1 MIPTNSPIKSNGN
14 SKLTAE
20 LFEAGGVAVGEAKSA
35 ISAEPTAGQIEFGVN
50 TRSKSLFENAVAARA
65 LPSVDAVRALRAA
78 LKTLLRRYG
87 LRCLS
92 IEVEPANLEE
102 AEDG

>member
-50 TRSKSLFENAVAARA
+50 TRSKSLFDRHCRP
-65 LPSVDAVRALRAA
+65 PSPEYADFCNVLDR
-78 LKTLLRRYG
+78 G
-87 LRCLS
+87 LTQTA
-92 IEVEPANLEE
+92 P
-102 AEDG
+102 

>member
-1 MIPTNSPIKSNGN
+1 VIPTNSPIKSNGN

-50 TRSKSLFENAVAARA
+50 TRSKSLFDRHCRPRAAKCRRCSSIAGCTENAAAKIRTEMS
-65 LPSVDAVRALRAA
+65 LDRS
-78 LKTLLRRYG
+78 
-87 LRCLS
+87 
-92 IEVEPANLEE
+92 
-102 AEDG
+102 